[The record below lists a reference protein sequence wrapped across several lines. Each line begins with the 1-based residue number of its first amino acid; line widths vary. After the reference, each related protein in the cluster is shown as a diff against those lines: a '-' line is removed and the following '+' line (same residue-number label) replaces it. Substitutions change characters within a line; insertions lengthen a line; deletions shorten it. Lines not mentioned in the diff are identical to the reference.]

1 MTYSQ
6 KANPNATN
14 SEMESKIIKPFVQ
27 LTSEQ
32 RNELIQQFV
41 ELQVDNMD
49 TQTLVEFVTDLLID
63 DYSEFNDVELKE
75 RITCFDDDD
84 GLYDELVDNIVS
96 SSLDEEKEIE
106 RLMEYTNDDII
117 VIDSPNSP
125 LFP

>member
-6 KANPNATN
+6 NANPNPTN

-27 LTSEQ
+27 LTNAQ
-32 RNELIQQFV
+32 RSELIEQYV
-41 ELQVDNMD
+41 ELIVDNME
-49 TQTLVEFVTDLLID
+49 TKDLMRYAID
-63 DYSEFNDVELKE
+63 GITEYVDQLSDVELRE
-75 RITCFDDDD
+75 EVGNYDDE
-84 GLYDELVDNIVS
+84 LYDELVDNIVS
-96 SSLDEEKEIE
+96 DDEEKEIE

>member
-1 MTYSQ
+1 MTYSR

-14 SEMESKIIKPFVQ
+14 SEMDSKTILKPIN
-27 LTSEQ
+27 LTNDQ
-32 RNELIQQFV
+32 FGELVQQFV

-49 TQTLVEFVTDLLID
+49 TKTMMEWITDELI
-63 DYSEFNDVELKE
+63 YQYGKLSNEELKE
-75 RITCFDDDD
+75 RVDCFNDE
-84 GLYDELVDNIVS
+84 LYDELVENIVS
-96 SSLDEEKEIE
+96 VDEEKEIE